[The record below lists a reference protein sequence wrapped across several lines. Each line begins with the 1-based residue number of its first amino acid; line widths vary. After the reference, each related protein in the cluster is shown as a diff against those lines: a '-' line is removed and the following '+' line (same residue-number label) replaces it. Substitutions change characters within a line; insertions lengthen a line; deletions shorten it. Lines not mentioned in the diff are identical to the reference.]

1 MDKRIKAIQVALKKA
16 EISLQQAEHAYA
28 LAEKSYLEFCQQQQS
43 VNSIKQNVEDEIN
56 RALEPGA
63 SLNSMALQSL
73 RIYLYE
79 VDRRLETISFEVDI
93 SEREMKSRKSV
104 VQKIHLRMKGLER
117 KLEDTIKRRE
127 YELEK
132 KSSKEIEEL
141 FLMRG
146 AHTKAR
152 LTV

>member
-16 EISLQQAEHAYA
+16 EISLKQAEYAFA
-28 LAEKSYLEFCQQQQS
+28 LAEQNYQEVFQQQQT
-43 VNSIKQNVEDEIN
+43 VDTIKQNVEDEIN

-79 VDRRLETISFEVDI
+79 VDRRLENISFEVDI

-104 VQKIHLRMKGLER
+104 VQKIHLRIKGLER
-117 KLEDTIKRRE
+117 KLEDTIKRRD
-127 YELEK
+127 YESEK

-146 AHTKAR
+146 AHNKVR
-152 LTV
+152 LSV